1 VFAELVERGGDP
13 ARIIADR
20 GLDQVADEGAL
31 AAIVDRVV
39 AENPDSV
46 ERFRAG
52 KTALL
57 GFFVGRVLKA
67 SDGKADP
74 QVVRKVLAERLG

>member
-1 VFAELVERGGDP
+1 
-13 ARIIADR
+13 
-20 GLDQVADEGAL
+20 
-31 AAIVDRVV
+31 V